1 MITLFGATGYTGR
14 LVARA
19 LARRQLPFRIAGR
32 SPEKLV
38 HLAETLASELP
49 TAIPPAWLVADAT
62 QPDTLPSLFQDTRVL
77 VNCAGPFTDLGE
89 PVVAQAA
96 LSGVHYLDTTNE
108 LGYVYRMQGY
118 DGLARQNRAAIV
130 PSCGFEV
137 ALADC
142 AAAVLQA
149 GMEAHRGAAGMEIH
163 RGAAGMETRPTSA
176 SIETRPTS
184 AGMETRPTHGFA
196 GPADEVSVVY
206 ALGGRGTSFGTRRSA
221 VRALATSWLG
231 YREGRWGW
239 AVPGGDARRVRLP
252 DGVRPAL
259 SFPSSETVTVPSHV
273 AVQRVT
279 TWMTFPWVFVLWG
292 PILIPTVSWLARGPV
307 GQVALDLV
315 SRVGSPP
322 KAGMR
327 SDASFSIQVEL
338 RRGDVSRTLAL
349 TGKGVYDV
357 TAEIIAYTAA
367 QMLQPDYDQSGVLA
381 PAVAFDPQA
390 LLERATAEWG
400 IGVKRGP

>member
-32 SPEKLV
+32 SPER
-38 HLAETLASELP
+38 LARLADSSAGALP
-49 TAIPPAWLVADAT
+49 AATPPAWLVADAT
-62 QPDTLPSLFQDTRVL
+62 QPDTLPPLFQDTRVL
-77 VNCAGPFTDLGE
+77 INCAGPFTDLGE

-96 LSGVHYLDTTNE
+96 LNGVHYLDTTNE

-118 DGLARQNRAAIV
+118 DGLARQNRAVIV
-130 PSCGFEV
+130 PSCGLEV

-149 GMEAHRGAAGMEIH
+149 G
-163 RGAAGMETRPTSA
+163 
-176 SIETRPTS
+176 IETHL
-184 AGMETRPTHGFA
+184 AHGFA

-206 ALGGRGTSFGTRRSA
+206 ALSGRGTSFGTRRSA

-231 YREGRWGW
+231 YRGGHWGW
-239 AVPGGDARRVRLP
+239 AIPGGDARRVRLP

-279 TWMTFPWVFVLWG
+279 TWMTFPWMFVLWG
-292 PILIPTVSWLARGPV
+292 PVLIPTFSWLARGLV
-307 GQVALDLV
+307 GRLALALA
-315 SRVGSPP
+315 SRAGPP
-322 KAGMR
+322 PETGMR
-327 SDASFSIQVEL
+327 SDASFSVQVEL
-338 RRGDVSRTLAL
+338 RRADVCRTLTLA
-349 TGKGVYDV
+349 GKGVYDV
-357 TAEIIAYTAA
+357 TAEIIAYAAA
-367 QMLQPDYDQSGVLA
+367 QMLQPGYDRSGVLA
-381 PAVAFDPQA
+381 PAIAFDPQA
-390 LLERATAEWG
+390 LLDRAAAEWG
-400 IGVKRGP
+400 IGVKRDP